1 METNDISAEHP
12 AKMESKSAIDAQE
25 EKRLRKCWH
34 GCLIA
39 VLVMIALFFLVLML
53 LPPLGQPSE
62 HAFAVDCNSK
72 LMFDWKLLRKILPF
86 DKGDE
91 AWTPPP
97 DWTLVDLILESDKC
111 KYPPVFRACFH
122 IRPQTWIEKKLDRR
136 ESERL
141 HYLVFPV
148 SASAVFDDS
157 LQPPVPIVM
166 CPPGAHRE
174 FGTNVLYSDGTV
186 KVLTTKEAEKL
197 VAEQHPEPLELKR
210 PEDKRESEQGD
221 EEAEAILNRPGAE

>member
-1 METNDISAEHP
+1 METNETSTEHSAEMP
-12 AKMESKSAIDAQE
+12 ASG
-25 EKRLRKCWH
+25 EKKDGCRN
-34 GCLIA
+34 GCLA
-39 VLVMIALFFLVLML
+39 AFFVVPTLLFVVLLL

-91 AWTPPP
+91 AWTPPL

-141 HYLVFPV
+141 HYLVFP
-148 SASAVFDDS
+148 SPASVVFDDS
-157 LQPPVPIVM
+157 LQPSVPILM

-174 FGTNVLYSDGTV
+174 FGTNVLYSNGDV
-186 KVLTTKEAEKL
+186 KTLTLEEAEKL
-197 VAEQHPEPLELKR
+197 VAEQHPVPLEIQR
-210 PEDKRESEQGD
+210 PEDKRESEQGN
-221 EEAEAILNRPGAE
+221 EEAQ

>member
-1 METNDISAEHP
+1 MKTETDRTSAETPEKKP
-12 AKMESKSAIDAQE
+12 ARGE
-25 EKRLRKCWH
+25 EKARKSWH
-34 GCLIA
+34 GCLIML
-39 VLVMIALFFLVLML
+39 LVMTALFFLGLML

-62 HAFAVDCNSK
+62 HACAVDCFSN
-72 LMFDWKLLRKILPF
+72 LMQDWKCLRWGVPD
-86 DKGDE
+86 DKGDK

-148 SASAVFDDS
+148 PASVVFDDS

-174 FGTNVLYSDGTV
+174 FGTNVLYSNGDV
-186 KVLTTKEAEKL
+186 KTLTLEEAEKL
-197 VAEQHPEPLELKR
+197 VAEQHPVPLEIQR
-210 PEDKRESEQGD
+210 PEDKRESEQGN
-221 EEAEAILNRPGAE
+221 EEAEAALNRLGAE